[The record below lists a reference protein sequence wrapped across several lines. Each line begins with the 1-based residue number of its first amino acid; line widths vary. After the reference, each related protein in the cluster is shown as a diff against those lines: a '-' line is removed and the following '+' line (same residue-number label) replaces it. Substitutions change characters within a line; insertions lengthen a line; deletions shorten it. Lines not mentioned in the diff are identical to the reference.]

1 MKKKIASGLSAALL
15 ITSLCGCN
23 SSGMDSGNIQEKEFV
38 PSLDTSTKTTI
49 EVKGSWSNFEALEA
63 VAADFNE
70 IYPDVTISY
79 TRVDDYTNMLSTIVT
94 GADKPELVMFDVNGY
109 YKNKSE
115 IVTNL
120 VDLSD
125 IGLNTD
131 VLDGNLNV
139 CSSADGKFCAL
150 NWGNK
155 TTGFV
160 VNKKL
165 LSELGVEIPTTHEE
179 FLNACSA
186 LKSKGYTEI
195 VGCNDSIYKN
205 ILNNDTKY
213 RIHNL
218 DNCDSVLNQLSNAS
232 DGCGKI
238 FEKEFKQMFELVDN
252 KYIDYNKNEEITD
265 IYEASILYFFE
276 GKTPFLCFDTEGF
289 SGMKKL
295 ESKSETFTANP
306 FEYEFVS
313 LPVENDVPVLSVT
326 HLAGLAAVS
335 GSKEEELAKEF
346 LRFTCSK
353 TEIEKMAEVKG
364 VPSSTKDS
372 KTDSRFEQYNEIEAV
387 RKVNP
392 VSSEKLALADEAFAY
407 TLEKIATGETNN
419 VEEAETFF
427 EQYLKSVNN

>member
-49 EVKGSWSNFEALEA
+49 EVKGSWSNFKALEA

-139 CSSADGKFCAL
+139 CSSADGKLCAL

-289 SGMKKL
+289 SGMKKR

-335 GSKEEELAKEF
+335 GSKEELAKEF

-407 TLEKIATGETNN
+407 TLEKIATGETKN

>member
-289 SGMKKL
+289 SGMKKR

-407 TLEKIATGETNN
+407 TLEKIATGETKN

>member
-289 SGMKKL
+289 SGMKKR

>member
-15 ITSLCGCN
+15 ITSICGCN

-238 FEKEFKQMFELVDN
+238 FEKEFKQMFELVGN
-252 KYIDYNKNEEITD
+252 KYIDYNKKEEITD

-289 SGMKKL
+289 SGMKKR

-407 TLEKIATGETNN
+407 TLEKIATGETKN

>member
-232 DGCGKI
+232 DGCRKI

-289 SGMKKL
+289 SGMKKR

-407 TLEKIATGETNN
+407 TLEKIATGETKN

-427 EQYLKSVNN
+427 EQSLKSVNN

>member
-15 ITSLCGCN
+15 ITALCGCN
-23 SSGMDSGNIQEKEFV
+23 SSGTGSGNIQEKEFV
-38 PSLDTSTKTTI
+38 PSLDTSTETTI

-79 TRVDDYTNMLSTIVT
+79 TRVDDYTNMLSTIVN
-94 GADKPELVMFDVNGY
+94 GADKPEIVMFDVNGY
-109 YKNKSE
+109 YKDNSE
-115 IVTNL
+115 IVSNL
-120 VDLSD
+120 LDLSD

-131 VLDGNLNV
+131 ILAGNLSV
-139 CSSADGKFCAL
+139 CSSTEGKFCAL

-160 VNKKL
+160 VNNTLLGKL
-165 LSELGVEIPTTHEE
+165 GLEIPSTHEE
-179 FLNACSA
+179 FLKVCSA
-186 LKSKGYTEI
+186 LKSKGYTPI

-218 DNCDSVLNQLSNAS
+218 DNCDSVLNQLSKAS

-238 FEKEFKQMFELVDN
+238 FEKEFTQMLELINN
-252 KYIDYNKNEEITD
+252 KYVDYNKNTEIPD
-265 IYEASILYFFE
+265 IYEGSILYFFE

-289 SGMKKL
+289 SGMKKR
-295 ESKSETFTANP
+295 ESKSEAFTANP

-313 LPVENDVPVLSVT
+313 LPVESDVPVLSVT
-326 HLAGLAAVS
+326 HLAGLSIVN
-335 GSKEEELAKEF
+335 GSSDEEMAKEF
-346 LRFTCSK
+346 LLFTCSK
-353 TEIEKMAEVKG
+353 AEINKMAEVKG
-364 VPSSTKDS
+364 VPSSTEGT
-372 KTDSRFEQYNEIEAV
+372 KTDPRFEQYNEIEGI

-392 VSSEKLALADEAFAY
+392 YHSDKLALADESFAY
-407 TLEKIATGETNN
+407 TLQRIATGEIKN
-419 VEEAETFF
+419 VEEAETCF
-427 EQYLKSVNN
+427 EQYLKGMIN

>member
-1 MKKKIASGLSAALL
+1 MKKKIASGLSTALL

-289 SGMKKL
+289 SGMKKR

>member
-1 MKKKIASGLSAALL
+1 MKRKIAMGLSAVLL
-15 ITSLCGCN
+15 ATVLCGCN
-23 SSGMDSGNIQEKEFV
+23 NTTTDSSDVQEKKFV
-38 PSLDTSTKTTI
+38 PSLDTATKATV

-63 VAADFNE
+63 VVADFNE
-70 IYPDVTISY
+70 IYPKVTINY
-79 TRVDDYTNMLSTIVT
+79 TKVDDYNNMLYTIVT
-94 GADKPELVMFDVNGY
+94 GNEKPDIVMFDVNGY
-109 YKNKSE
+109 YKDKSE
-115 IVTNL
+115 IVADL

-131 VLDGNLNV
+131 ILDGNLDV

-155 TTGFV
+155 STGFV
-160 VNKKL
+160 VNKAL
-165 LSELGVEIPTTHEE
+165 LSELGLEIPTTHEE
-179 FLNACSA
+179 FLKVCSSV
-186 LKSKGYTEI
+186 KDKGYTAI

-205 ILNNDTKY
+205 ILNNDMKY
-213 RIHNL
+213 RINNL
-218 DNCDSVLNQLSNAS
+218 DNCDNILKQLSTAS

-238 FEKEFKQMFELVDN
+238 FENEFKQMFELVDN
-252 KYIDYNKNEEITD
+252 KYIDYNKNTEIAD

-289 SGMKKL
+289 SGMKKR
-295 ESKSETFTANP
+295 ESKSEAFTATP
-306 FEYEFVS
+306 FEYEFIS

-326 HLAGLAAVS
+326 HLAGLAVIS

-353 TEIEKMAEVKG
+353 AELEKMAEVKG
-364 VPSSTKDS
+364 VPSTTKGL
-372 KTDSRFEQYNEIEAV
+372 KTDTRFEQYNEIEAV

-392 VSSEKLALADEAFAY
+392 TYSEKLALADEAFAY
-407 TLEKIATGETNN
+407 TLEKVAIGELKN

-427 EQYLKSVNN
+427 EQYFKSMNN

>member
-23 SSGMDSGNIQEKEFV
+23 SSSMDSGNIQEKEFV

-289 SGMKKL
+289 SGMKKR

>member
-289 SGMKKL
+289 SGMKKR

-346 LRFTCSK
+346 LRFTCLK

>member
-165 LSELGVEIPTTHEE
+165 LNELGVEIPTTHEE
-179 FLNACSA
+179 FLDACSA
-186 LKSKGYTEI
+186 LKSKGYTAI

-218 DNCDSVLNQLSNAS
+218 DNCDSVLNQLSKAS

-289 SGMKKL
+289 SGMKKR

-364 VPSSTKDS
+364 VPSSTKGS

-407 TLEKIATGETNN
+407 TLEKIATGETKN

>member
-23 SSGMDSGNIQEKEFV
+23 SSSMDSGNIQEKEFV

-115 IVTNL
+115 IITNL

-232 DGCGKI
+232 DGCRKI

-289 SGMKKL
+289 SGMKKR

-407 TLEKIATGETNN
+407 TLEKIATGETKN

>member
-218 DNCDSVLNQLSNAS
+218 DNCDSVLNQLSDAS

-238 FEKEFKQMFELVDN
+238 FEKN
-252 KYIDYNKNEEITD
+252 
-265 IYEASILYFFE
+265 S
-276 GKTPFLCFDTEGF
+276 
-289 SGMKKL
+289 
-295 ESKSETFTANP
+295 SKCLN
-306 FEYEFVS
+306 
-313 LPVENDVPVLSVT
+313 L
-326 HLAGLAAVS
+326 
-335 GSKEEELAKEF
+335 
-346 LRFTCSK
+346 
-353 TEIEKMAEVKG
+353 
-364 VPSSTKDS
+364 
-372 KTDSRFEQYNEIEAV
+372 
-387 RKVNP
+387 
-392 VSSEKLALADEAFAY
+392 
-407 TLEKIATGETNN
+407 
-419 VEEAETFF
+419 
-427 EQYLKSVNN
+427 